1 MWIFLFVIKWLE
13 RNPKSEKFEN
23 MQRCYVG
30 HQQNITVASFES
42 SSVKLDLKSQTW
54 ANPEIIHFNWRQ
66 WPLKIK
72 FELYAFDLTS
82 QTLQVN
88 FMSLFIKKASW
99 KSWMVEIKI
108 FFVSQLNLRLDT
120 KIINFHFA
128 LECIA
133 MKLYKK
139 RISAGIDVQLKLFWS
154 WLLYKP
160 GFIDEWPLF

>member
-1 MWIFLFVIKWLE
+1 MNISISFKVIGEKPQKWKIWKYAIMLCGSPTKYYSCKLWIQL
-13 RNPKSEKFEN
+13 
-23 MQRCYVG
+23 C
-30 HQQNITVASFES
+30 
-42 SSVKLDLKSQTW
+42 KLDLKSQTW

-120 KIINFHFA
+120 KTSNFHFA
-128 LECIA
+128 LECID
-133 MKLYKK
+133 MKL
-139 RISAGIDVQLKLFWS
+139 
-154 WLLYKP
+154 
-160 GFIDEWPLF
+160 

>member
-1 MWIFLFVIKWLE
+1 MIGEKPQKWKIWKYAIMLCGSPTKYYSCKLWIQLCKTRFE
-13 RNPKSEKFEN
+13 KSN
-23 MQRCYVG
+23 L
-30 HQQNITVASFES
+30 S
-42 SSVKLDLKSQTW
+42 KSWNHTFQL
-54 ANPEIIHFNWRQ
+54 AA

-88 FMSLFIKKASW
+88 FMGLFIKKASW

-139 RISAGIDVQLKLFWS
+139 RISTGIDVQLKLFWS

>member
-1 MWIFLFVIKWLE
+1 M
-13 RNPKSEKFEN
+13 
-23 MQRCYVG
+23 G

-99 KSWMVEIKI
+99 KSWMVKIKI

-120 KIINFHFA
+120 IIINFYFDCPVIYKSILTLIDA
-128 LECIA
+128 LIIEC
-133 MKLYKK
+133 
-139 RISAGIDVQLKLFWS
+139 SN
-154 WLLYKP
+154 LLICKVGSSKP
-160 GFIDEWPLF
+160 